1 MRKICA
7 AALLTIAFPL
17 TAATEETTSEAT
29 IFLPADF
36 AQFGPLNARDM
47 VQRIPGFRLSDSRGQ
62 NESRGLGQATENVLI
77 NGQRISSKS
86 SSAADVL
93 SRIPASTVERI
104 ELLEGATRDIPGLSG
119 LVVNVIAEAAG
130 VSGTLSYRAR
140 FIDGQYPIYG
150 GGEISA
156 AGDNGDLGWNVNLNL
171 QPRGSAGTGDE
182 ILVDAAGSVLETRT
196 FRQKNKFPELEG
208 SIGLRWTPASG
219 VIANFNAEVSNTK
232 REQREDAVRF
242 PTGAAV
248 FQQQILNINESQGG
262 EVSGDVEFD
271 VLTGRLKLIG
281 VFAEFESPDTSKRAR
296 TDVFGNPLEESLFRQ
311 ITDESELIL
320 RGEYNWPAL
329 GGSLDASFESAENT
343 LDTTSTLL
351 ESELGAPLTD
361 VDIGESSVSVEESRQ
376 EAFLTYSRTFAEN
389 VQVQISV
396 GAEVSELSS
405 SGAAGQTRTFT
416 RPKGGVTLSW
426 AYSDNTT
433 LNARIN
439 REVGQLDFFDFV
451 SQLDLD
457 DGENQ
462 VGNSEIVPEQS
473 WRTEVELERQFGNW
487 GAGNILLFA
496 EALEDI
502 VDQVPIG
509 DGEGPGNI
517 DTGSRFGVQFEG
529 TLNFDPL
536 GIDGAQLVYSATLQD
551 SQIDDPLTGES
562 RSINRE
568 DLIEVDL
575 EWRHDI
581 AGTDLA
587 WGGEFSPGLRAD
599 TFRLDS
605 IRRDRDSPGR
615 LAVFV
620 EHKDLFGLTG
630 RAEVFR
636 PFGDLENQTRERF
649 SPDRTGTLTELER
662 TRVEDQPI
670 LILELTGKF

>member
-1 MRKICA
+1 MRKTCA
-7 AALLTIAFPL
+7 AALLTLAVPLNAIA
-17 TAATEETTSEAT
+17 EETSSEAT
-29 IFLPADF
+29 IFLPEDF
-36 AQFGPLNARDM
+36 AQFAPLNARDM
-47 VQRIPGFRLSDSRGQ
+47 VQRIPGFRLTDTRGQ

-77 NGQRISSKS
+77 NGQRVSSKS
-86 SSAADVL
+86 SSAANIL

-104 ELLEGATRDIPGLSG
+104 ELLEGAALDIPGLSG
-119 LVVNVIAEAAG
+119 LVVNVIAEADG
-130 VSGTLSYRAR
+130 VSGTISYRAR
-140 FIDGQYPIYG
+140 LIDGQEPLLG

-156 AGDNGDLGWNVNLNL
+156 AGDNGDLGWNFNLNL
-171 QPRGSAGTGDE
+171 QPRGSAGTGEE

-208 SIGLRWTPASG
+208 SLGLRWTPSSG
-219 VIANFNAEVSNTK
+219 LIANFNAEVSNTK
-232 REQREDAVRF
+232 RERREDAVRF
-242 PTGAAV
+242 PTGEDI
-248 FQQQILNINESQGG
+248 FTQQIFNINETEGA
-262 EVSGDVEFD
+262 EISGDVEFD

-281 VFAEFESPDTSKRAR
+281 VLAQFESPDTSKRAR
-296 TDVFGNPLEESLFRQ
+296 TDVFGNPIEESFFRQ
-311 ITDESELIL
+311 ITDESEVIF

-329 GGSLDASFESAENT
+329 GGSFDVSFESAENT
-343 LDTTSTLL
+343 LDSTSVLL
-351 ESELGAPLTD
+351 ESENGAPLTQT
-361 VDIGESSVSVEESRQ
+361 DIGEATVSVEESRQ
-376 EAFLTYSRTFAEN
+376 EGFLTYSRTFAEN

-396 GAEVSELSS
+396 GAEVSEISS
-405 SGAAGQTRTFT
+405 SGATGQTRTFT

-426 AYSDNTT
+426 AYNDNTT
-433 LNARIN
+433 LNARVN

-462 VGNSEIVPEQS
+462 VGNSDIVPEQS
-473 WRTEVELERQFGNW
+473 WRTEVELERQFGDW
-487 GAGNILLFA
+487 GAGNVIVFA

-529 TLNFDPL
+529 TVNFDPL
-536 GIDGAQLVYSATLQD
+536 GIDGAQLVYSATFQD

-568 DLIEVDL
+568 DLIEIDL

-581 AGTDLA
+581 SGTDLA

-599 TFRLDS
+599 TFRVDS
-605 IRRDRDSPGR
+605 IVRDRDTPGR
-615 LAVFV
+615 MSVFV
-620 EHKDLFGLTG
+620 EHKDIFGLTG

-636 PFGDLENQTRERF
+636 PFGDLEKQTRERF
-649 SPDRTGTLTELER
+649 SPDRTGTLSELER
-662 TRVEDQPI
+662 TRNEDKPI